1 MKPLL
6 SYQWTT
12 AIIGLVLALIILF
25 LIRRD
30 ILHVKRSLW
39 WIGIS
44 LLIVVMGFFP
54 LTIAQFGVLLGVNY
68 PPILILT
75 IGMGFI
81 LIKILSMDLERS
93 RQERMLRRLT
103 QKIAILEGFLEEAKA
118 GEKPDREDHDDK
130 RRVLNNPH
138 ARVGHNEG

>member
-6 SYQWTT
+6 PYQWST
-12 AIIGLVLALIILF
+12 AILGLMIALVILF

-39 WIGIS
+39 WIGIAA
-44 LLIVVMGFFP
+44 LIVVMGVFP
-54 LTIAQFGVLLGVNY
+54 FQIAQFGVLLGVNY

-75 IGMGFI
+75 VGMGFI

-103 QKIAILEGFLEEAKA
+103 QKIAMLESIQQEAKDS
-118 GEKPDREDHDDK
+118 EKKGPSD
-130 RRVLNNPH
+130 
-138 ARVGHNEG
+138 

>member
-12 AIIGLVLALIILF
+12 AIIGLMLAIVILF

-39 WIGIS
+39 WIGIAI
-44 LLIVVMGFFP
+44 LIIIMGFFP
-54 LTIAQFGVLLGVNY
+54 LPIAEVGILLGVNY
-68 PPILILT
+68 PPVLILT
-75 IGMGFI
+75 VGMGFI

-103 QKIAILEGFLEEAKA
+103 QKIAILESYQKEAKVV
-118 GEKPDREDHDDK
+118 EQLELWDQDK
-130 RRVLNNPH
+130 KLKDINNH
-138 ARVGHNEG
+138 SDIRQS

>member
-12 AIIGLVLALIILF
+12 AIIGVLIAVVILF

-30 ILHVKRSLW
+30 VLHVKRSLW
-39 WIGIS
+39 WIGVAA
-44 LLIVVMGFFP
+44 LIVVMGVFP
-54 LTIAQFGVLLGVNY
+54 YQTAQFGALLGVNY

-75 IGMGFI
+75 VGMGFI

-93 RQERMLRRLT
+93 RQERMLRRLI
-103 QKIAILEGFLEEAKA
+103 QKIAILESSQKDSQDIEHKEES
-118 GEKPDREDHDDK
+118 D
-130 RRVLNNPH
+130 
-138 ARVGHNEG
+138 

>member
-1 MKPLL
+1 MTPLL

-12 AIIGLVLALIILF
+12 AIIGLMIALVILF

-39 WIGIS
+39 WIGIAVV
-44 LLIVVMGFFP
+44 IVVMGFFP
-54 LTIAQFGVLLGVNY
+54 LPIAQFGVLLGVNY

-103 QKIAILEGFLEEAKA
+103 QKIAMLEGFLEAAKA
-118 GEKPDREDHDDK
+118 GEKIELRDQDEK
-130 RRVLNNPH
+130 LNNTNNH
-138 ARVGHNEG
+138 

>member
-6 SYQWTT
+6 SYQWST
-12 AIIGLVLALIILF
+12 AILGLMIALVILF

-39 WIGIS
+39 WIAIAA
-44 LLIVVMGFFP
+44 LIVVMGVFP
-54 LTIAQFGVLLGVNY
+54 FQISQFGVLLGVNY

-75 IGMGFI
+75 VGMGFI

-103 QKIAILEGFLEEAKA
+103 QKIAILEDFLEAAKA
-118 GEKPDREDHDDK
+118 GKNPDGENHGDK
-130 RRVLNNPH
+130 RHVINNCSDS
-138 ARVGHNEG
+138 

>member
-12 AIIGLVLALIILF
+12 AIIGLMIAAVILF

-39 WIGIS
+39 WIGIAI
-44 LLIVVMGFFP
+44 LIVIMGVFP
-54 LTIAQFGVLLGVNY
+54 YQIATFGEFFGVHY

-75 IGMGFI
+75 LGMGFI
-81 LIKILSMDLERS
+81 LIKILSMDLDRS
-93 RQERMLRRLT
+93 RQERMLRRLN
-103 QKIAILEGFLEEAKA
+103 QKIAMLEANLEEAKIIKKSELMN
-118 GEKPDREDHDDK
+118 GDESPDGK
-130 RRVLNNPH
+130 K
-138 ARVGHNEG
+138 

>member
-12 AIIGLVLALIILF
+12 AIIGLIIALVILF

-39 WIGIS
+39 WICIA
-44 LLIVVMGFFP
+44 LLIVIMGFFP
-54 LTIAQFGVLLGVNY
+54 FPIAQFGALLGVNY

-75 IGMGFI
+75 VGMGFI

-103 QKIAILEGFLEEAKA
+103 QKIAMLEDFQKELKA
-118 GEKPDREDHDDK
+118 IKKMAFQDRNGK
-130 RRVLNNPH
+130 LNDTNNH
-138 ARVGHNEG
+138 SDL

>member
-6 SYQWTT
+6 PYQWST
-12 AIIGLVLALIILF
+12 AILGLMIALVILF

-39 WIGIS
+39 WIGIAA
-44 LLIVVMGFFP
+44 LIVVMGVFP
-54 LTIAQFGVLLGVNY
+54 FQIAQVGVLLGVNY

-75 IGMGFI
+75 VGMGFI

-103 QKIAILEGFLEEAKA
+103 QKIAMLESTQQEAK
-118 GEKPDREDHDDK
+118 GSEKKGPSD
-130 RRVLNNPH
+130 
-138 ARVGHNEG
+138 

>member
-12 AIIGLVLALIILF
+12 TIIGLLIALIILF

-39 WIGIS
+39 WIGIAV
-44 LLIVVMGFFP
+44 LIVIMGIFP
-54 LTIAQFGVLLGVNY
+54 YQTAQLGALLGVNY

-75 IGMGFI
+75 VGMGCI

-93 RQERMLRRLT
+93 RQESMLRRLI
-103 QKIAILEGFLEEAKA
+103 QKIAMLERIQKEEK
-118 GEKPDREDHDDK
+118 GSEETERSE
-130 RRVLNNPH
+130 
-138 ARVGHNEG
+138 

>member
-12 AIIGLVLALIILF
+12 AIIGLMIALVILF

-39 WIGIS
+39 WIGIA
-44 LLIVVMGFFP
+44 LLIVCMGFFP
-54 LTIAQFGVLLGVNY
+54 LQIAQFGVLLGVNY

-93 RQERMLRRLT
+93 RQERTLRRLT
-103 QKIAILEGFLEEAKA
+103 QKLAMLEGFQKEAKA
-118 GEKPDREDHDDK
+118 VEKIALRDQDEKLDDT
-130 RRVLNNPH
+130 NNH
-138 ARVGHNEG
+138 SGS

>member
-1 MKPLL
+1 MTPLL

-12 AIIGLVLALIILF
+12 AIIGLMIAVVIFF

-39 WIGIS
+39 WIGIA
-44 LLIVVMGFFP
+44 LLIVFMGFFP
-54 LTIAQFGVLLGVNY
+54 LQFAQFGVLLGVNY

-75 IGMGFI
+75 VGMGFV

-93 RQERMLRRLT
+93 RQERMLRRLNPENSNDRGFPERVERRG
-103 QKIAILEGFLEEAKA
+103 KDRIEGHKTKKL
-118 GEKPDREDHDDK
+118 DDTD
-130 RRVLNNPH
+130 NH
-138 ARVGHNEG
+138 SGS

>member
-12 AIIGLVLALIILF
+12 AIIGLMIALVILF

-39 WIGIS
+39 WIGIA
-44 LLIVVMGFFP
+44 LLIVFMGFFP
-54 LTIAQFGVLLGVNY
+54 LQIAQFGVLLGVNY

-93 RQERMLRRLT
+93 RQERTLRRLT
-103 QKIAILEGFLEEAKA
+103 QKIAMLEGLQKEAKA
-118 GEKPDREDHDDK
+118 VEKIELMTQGEK
-130 RRVLNNPH
+130 LNDTNN
-138 ARVGHNEG
+138 RSDI

>member
-12 AIIGLVLALIILF
+12 AIIGLVIAIVILF

-39 WIGIS
+39 WIGIAA
-44 LLIVVMGFFP
+44 LIVIMGIFP
-54 LTIAQFGVLLGVNY
+54 FQIAQLGALLGVHY

-75 IGMGFI
+75 VGMGFI

-103 QKIAILEGFLEEAKA
+103 QKIAMLESLQKEANDIQIK
-118 GEKPDREDHDDK
+118 GLSE
-130 RRVLNNPH
+130 
-138 ARVGHNEG
+138 

>member
-12 AIIGLVLALIILF
+12 TIIGIVIALFIFF

-39 WIGIS
+39 WIGIAV
-44 LLIVVMGFFP
+44 LIVIMGFFP
-54 LTIAQFGVLLGVNY
+54 YQTAQLGALLGVNY

-75 IGMGFI
+75 VGMGFI

-93 RQERMLRRLT
+93 RQERMLRRLI
-103 QKIAILEGFLEEAKA
+103 QKIAMLEDIQRDSK
-118 GEKPDREDHDDK
+118 D
-130 RRVLNNPH
+130 
-138 ARVGHNEG
+138 NEIKERTD

>member
-12 AIIGLVLALIILF
+12 AIIGLMIALIILF

-39 WIGIS
+39 WIGIAV
-44 LLIVVMGFFP
+44 LIVVMGFFP
-54 LTIAQFGVLLGVNY
+54 LTIAKFGALLGVNY

-75 IGMGFI
+75 VGVGFI

-103 QKIAILEGFLEEAKA
+103 QKIAMIESFLEEAKA
-118 GEKPDREDHDDK
+118 MEKIEFKDQDEK
-130 RRVLNNPH
+130 LNDTNNH
-138 ARVGHNEG
+138 SGS

>member
-1 MKPLL
+1 MKPIL

-12 AIIGLVLALIILF
+12 AIIGLMIALVILF

-39 WIGIS
+39 WIGIA

-54 LTIAQFGVLLGVNY
+54 LPIAQFGALLGVNY

-75 IGMGFI
+75 VGMGFI

-93 RQERMLRRLT
+93 RQERILRRLT
-103 QKIAILEGFLEEAKA
+103 QKVAMLEGFQKEAKTA
-118 GEKPDREDHDDK
+118 EKNELGDQGEK
-130 RRVLNNPH
+130 LNDTNNH
-138 ARVGHNEG
+138 SGL

>member
-12 AIIGLVLALIILF
+12 AIIGLMIALVILF

-39 WIGIS
+39 WIGIA
-44 LLIVVMGFFP
+44 LLIVIMGFFP
-54 LTIAQFGVLLGVNY
+54 LPIAQFGVLLGVNY

-75 IGMGFI
+75 VGMGFI

-103 QKIAILEGFLEEAKA
+103 QKIAMLEGFQKEAKA
-118 GEKPDREDHDDK
+118 VEKIELGDQDEK
-130 RRVLNNPH
+130 LNDTNNH
-138 ARVGHNEG
+138 SDL

>member
-12 AIIGLVLALIILF
+12 AIIGLMIALVILF

-39 WIGIS
+39 WIGIAI
-44 LLIVVMGFFP
+44 LTVFMGFFP
-54 LTIAQFGVLLGVNY
+54 LQIAKFGVLLGVNY

-75 IGMGFI
+75 VGMGFI

-93 RQERMLRRLT
+93 RQERTLRRLT
-103 QKIAILEGFLEEAKA
+103 QKLAMLEGFQKEAQA
-118 GEKPDREDHDDK
+118 VEKIELRTQDEK
-130 RRVLNNPH
+130 LNNTNNH
-138 ARVGHNEG
+138 SGS

>member
-12 AIIGLVLALIILF
+12 AIIGLMIALIILF

-39 WIGIS
+39 WICIAA
-44 LLIVVMGFFP
+44 LIVVMGVFP
-54 LTIAQFGVLLGVNY
+54 FQIAQFGALLGVNY

-75 IGMGFI
+75 VGMGFI

-103 QKIAILEGFLEEAKA
+103 QKIAMLEGFQKEAKTV
-118 GEKPDREDHDDK
+118 EKIDLGDQDEK
-130 RRVLNNPH
+130 LNDTNNH
-138 ARVGHNEG
+138 SDL

>member
-12 AIIGLVLALIILF
+12 AIIGLMIALVILF

-39 WIGIS
+39 WIGIA
-44 LLIVVMGFFP
+44 LLIVFMGFFP
-54 LTIAQFGVLLGVNY
+54 LQIAQFGVLLGVNY

-93 RQERMLRRLT
+93 RQERVLRRLT
-103 QKIAILEGFLEEAKA
+103 QKIAMLEGFQKEAKSV
-118 GEKPDREDHDDK
+118 EKNELRTQDEK
-130 RRVLNNPH
+130 LNDANNH
-138 ARVGHNEG
+138 SGL

>member
-12 AIIGLVLALIILF
+12 AIIGLMIALVILF

-39 WIGIS
+39 WISIA
-44 LLIVVMGFFP
+44 LLIIVMGFFP
-54 LTIAQFGVLLGVNY
+54 LKIAAFGVLLGVNY

-75 IGMGFI
+75 VGLGFI

-93 RQERMLRRLT
+93 RQERTLRRLI
-103 QKIAILEGFLEEAKA
+103 QKIAIVEGFQKEAKTVENIESSNQD
-118 GEKPDREDHDDK
+118 EKRKD
-130 RRVLNNPH
+130 N
-138 ARVGHNEG
+138 GC

>member
-12 AIIGLVLALIILF
+12 AIIGLIIAVVILF

-30 ILHVKRSLW
+30 VLHVKRSLW
-39 WIGIS
+39 WIGIAI
-44 LLIVVMGFFP
+44 LIVVMGFFP
-54 LTIAQFGVLLGVNY
+54 FGIAQFGVLLGVNY

-75 IGMGFI
+75 VGMGFI

-93 RQERMLRRLT
+93 RQERTLRRLT
-103 QKIAILEGFLEEAKA
+103 QKIAMIEGFLEEANSGQKNELRDQD
-118 GEKPDREDHDDK
+118 EKQNDT
-130 RRVLNNPH
+130 NNH
-138 ARVGHNEG
+138 SDI

>member
-12 AIIGLVLALIILF
+12 TIIGIVIALFIFF

-39 WIGIS
+39 WIGIAV
-44 LLIVVMGFFP
+44 LIVIMGFFP
-54 LTIAQFGVLLGVNY
+54 YQTAQLGALLGVNY
-68 PPILILT
+68 PPILIMT
-75 IGMGFI
+75 VGMGFI

-93 RQERMLRRLT
+93 RQERMLRRLI
-103 QKIAILEGFLEEAKA
+103 QKIAMLESIQKDTQEIEHKEES
-118 GEKPDREDHDDK
+118 D
-130 RRVLNNPH
+130 
-138 ARVGHNEG
+138 